1 MKPKF
6 QAMIIALIFFL
17 IGSES
22 TTAQNAQKIQNSVEK
37 EVKAY
42 RQKLSKSADLDTLM
56 IAFSVDT
63 FRIEHLYA
71 ATIADMVN
79 SPDMLEAMEQATT
92 AYDVLLNKYYNRL
105 LAQLKGDDKKA
116 LVKTQKAW
124 IVFRNEEQNLV
135 ATVGHESYTGG
146 GSMQKEVNAS
156 AYQELIKN
164 RLIQIFNHLNRISM

>member
-1 MKPKF
+1 MNSKF

-17 IGSES
+17 IGSEYA
-22 TTAQNAQKIQNSVEK
+22 TAQNANKIQNLVEK

-71 ATIADMVN
+71 ATIVGMVN
-79 SPDMLEAMEQATT
+79 SPKMLEVAEQATA

-105 LAQLKGDDKKA
+105 LAKLNGDDKKA

-124 IVFRNEEQNLV
+124 LAFRNEELNWIG
-135 ATVGHESYTGG
+135 TVGQEAYTGG
-146 GSMQKEVNAS
+146 GSVQKDVNES
-156 AYQELIKN
+156 TYQELIKS
-164 RLIQIFNHLNRISM
+164 RLIQIFNHLNRIGM